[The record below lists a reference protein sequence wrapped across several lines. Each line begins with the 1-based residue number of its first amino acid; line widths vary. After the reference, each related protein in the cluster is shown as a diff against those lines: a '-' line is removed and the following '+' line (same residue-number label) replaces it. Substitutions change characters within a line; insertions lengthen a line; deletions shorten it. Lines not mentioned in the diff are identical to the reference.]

1 MTGIALRDVAPEHI
15 VDYPRPP
22 VGAPNVVMVVL
33 DDLGF
38 AQLGCYGS
46 SIATP
51 RIDALAEGG
60 LRLRAFHVTSICT
73 STRASLL
80 TGRNHHAV
88 GMGLTQETPLAYPGY
103 HGRLP
108 ASAATLPRILKDHG
122 YSTMAVGKW
131 HLAPRGELSASGP
144 MDRWPLG
151 LGFERYYGF
160 LGAETSQWAPELVRD
175 NSHIDPPA
183 TPEEGYHLTE
193 DLVEQAMAMIVDQ
206 QQATPGKPFFCYLA
220 PGAVHAPHQV
230 SREWIE
236 RYHGA
241 FDDGWEAERE
251 RAYRRQ
257 VASGLVPA
265 DTQLVARP
273 SWIPDWATLS
283 EDERRLYARYME
295 VFAGFATHTDHQI
308 GRLVDLLAERSLLD
322 DTLLLVLSDNGAS
335 GEGTITGTLN
345 EMKAVQG
352 GGQPFD
358 EAMARLDE
366 LGGPATYNH
375 YPWGWAWAGNAPF
388 KLWKRYTWLGG
399 TRVPFVAHWPE
410 GLAER
415 GGVRSQFAHA
425 VDVTPTI
432 LDAVGVEAPAR
443 VDGVDQQ
450 RIDGR
455 SMLGLLRDQ
464 GASDVRDTQY
474 FEMHGSRSIYH
485 RGWKATTDYVGE
497 IFGERAHIP
506 GSHDHATDHWALFDL
521 TRDVAEATDVAEE
534 HPEVVRHLE
543 RLWFAE
549 AAANG
554 VLPLFEGYLSILAA
568 EHPTEFDPPRRV
580 SYRPGASPVV
590 GTQLP
595 SLLHGFRLT
604 ARLTVEES
612 PREPQG
618 VLATLGDNNDGFALY
633 VLEGVPVFSFNLV
646 NYDVRLSGDT
656 ALRPGAHELEV
667 VYERLPRERRGE
679 GHVAELRL
687 VVDGKVVGT
696 TPYDAMML
704 FPTTWTA
711 GVGLLVGRDRG
722 LAVRRED
729 YAPPFPF
736 DHTLHE
742 VVVES
747 LGSGRAPS
755 LRERWEQATAL
766 D

>member
-1 MTGIALRDVAPEHI
+1 MAGLTLREVPPEHV

-22 VGAPNVVMVVL
+22 AGAPNVVMVVL

-51 RIDALAEGG
+51 RIDRLAADGV
-60 LRLRAFHVTSICT
+60 RLRAFHVTSICT

-108 ASAATLPRILKDHG
+108 ASAATLPRVLKDHG

-151 LGFERYYGF
+151 QGFERYYGF

-183 TPEEGYHLTE
+183 TPQEGYHLTE
-193 DLVEQAMAMIVDQ
+193 DLVEQAMAMITDQ
-206 QQATPGKPFFCYLA
+206 QQATPDKPFFCYLA

-230 SREWIE
+230 PRDWVEPY
-236 RYHGA
+236 RGA

-251 RAYRRQ
+251 RAYHRQ
-257 VASGLVPA
+257 VASGLIPA
-265 DTQLVARP
+265 DAQLTPRP
-273 SWIPDWATLS
+273 SWIPDWAALS
-283 EDERRLYARYME
+283 ADERRLYARYME

-308 GRLVDLLAERSLLD
+308 GRLVDLLGERGLLD
-322 DTLLLVLSDNGAS
+322 DTVVLVLSDNGAS
-335 GEGTITGTLN
+335 GEGTIHGTLN
-345 EMKAVQG
+345 EMTAVQG
-352 GGQPFD
+352 GRQRFD
-358 EAMARLDE
+358 DALERIDD
-366 LGGPATYNH
+366 LGGQTSYNH

-399 TRVPFVAHWPE
+399 TRVPFVAHWPA
-410 GLAER
+410 GLGDR
-415 GGVRSQFAHA
+415 GGVRGQFAHA
-425 VDVTPTI
+425 VDVMPTI
-432 LDAVGVEAPAR
+432 LDLAGVQAPAR

-455 SMLGLLRDQ
+455 SMVDALRDEH
-464 GASDVRDTQY
+464 AADVRDTQY

-485 RGWKATTDYVGE
+485 RGWKATTDYIGE

-506 GSHDHATDHWALFDL
+506 GSRDHATDHWALFDL
-521 TRDVAEATDVAEE
+521 ASDVAEATDVSAE
-534 HPEVVRHLE
+534 HPGVVAHLE

-549 AAANG
+549 AAANQ

-568 EHPTEFDPPRRV
+568 EHPTEFEPPHRAT
-580 SYRPGASPVV
+580 YRPGGGPVV

-595 SLLHGFRLT
+595 SLTGGFRLT
-604 ARLTVEES
+604 ARVRVEQA
-612 PREPQG
+612 PRPPRG
-618 VLATLGDNNDGFALY
+618 VVAALGDGNDGFALY
-633 VLEGVPVFSFNLV
+633 VLDGIVVFSFNLV
-646 NYDVRLSGDT
+646 DHDIRLTSPDVLGPSE
-656 ALRPGAHELEV
+656 HELEV
-667 VYERLPRERRGE
+667 TYERPSGEQRREGRVSE
-679 GHVAELRL
+679 IRL
-687 VVDGKVVGT
+687 AVDGAPAGSARFE
-696 TPYDAMML
+696 AMML

-729 YAPPFPF
+729 YTPPFAF
-736 DHTLHE
+736 DHTIHDVTL
-742 VVVES
+742 ES
-747 LGSGRAPS
+747 LGSGRPPS